1 MFLTFTQWNRTI
13 PFTIVARNGGNPDSL
28 ISTIAVKP
36 YRASVSE
43 ISIHLQAMFW
53 IRGFSTWCYE
63 GQYSSPML
71 YTIKC
76 FYYRHYGESKVMY
89 FIKSI
94 LNNGMQEEV
103 SQFFAQDW
111 YHVFTFAAF
120 SIEAKKYHR
129 KSSQNDYYEIFYKYY
144 EMFYK
149 CV

>member
-1 MFLTFTQWNRTI
+1 MFLTFTLWNQAI

-36 YRASVSE
+36 YRESVSE

-53 IRGFSTWCYE
+53 IRRFSTWCYG

-71 YTIKC
+71 YTTNC
-76 FYYRHYGESKVMY
+76 FYYRHHRERKVMY

-94 LNNGMQEEV
+94 LNNGMQEE
-103 SQFFAQDW
+103 
-111 YHVFTFAAF
+111 
-120 SIEAKKYHR
+120 
-129 KSSQNDYYEIFYKYY
+129 IFYKYY